1 MEGIIMEQD
10 NVIDEQLQ
18 PKTFA
23 DKWHEERLL
32 KRSKKKARKQLEKQ
46 GYSNREASSMVKQ
59 AVKNISSNKPAR
71 KTAGRGR

>member
-1 MEGIIMEQD
+1 MEE
-10 NVIDEQLQ
+10 NKVIVDELK

-46 GYSNREASSMVKQ
+46 GYSPKEASGMVKQ
-59 AVKNISSNKPAR
+59 AVKNIASNKPAR